1 MSDGHEI
8 VTAPGLPEPV
18 GFAHAVV
25 PAGTEFVFLGGQT
38 AQAPTGEIVG
48 ATIAEQF
55 DQAAG
60 NLVVAMRAAGCEGEH
75 LVSLQIF
82 CTDVAAYR
90 DSTRELTP
98 IWRKHFGRHYPAI
111 GLFGVVRLY
120 DEAAL
125 IELMGVAARISGAR
139 PR

>member
-48 ATIAEQF
+48 ETIAEQF
-55 DQAAG
+55 DQAAA
-60 NLVVAMRAAGCEGEH
+60 NLVAAMRAAGCEGEH
-75 LVSLQIF
+75 LVSMQIF

-90 DSTRELTP
+90 DSTASSRRFGASTSGVTTP
-98 IWRKHFGRHYPAI
+98 RSDSLAWYACTTRKR
-111 GLFGVVRLY
+111 
-120 DEAAL
+120 
-125 IELMGVAARISGAR
+125 SSS
-139 PR
+139 